1 MTAAVDGMEEDIQR
15 ERERKK
21 RQEFTCGS
29 LDAYYFQLNI
39 NHDINQH

>member
-1 MTAAVDGMEEDIQR
+1 VDGMEEDIQR
-15 ERERKK
+15 ERERERE